1 MAPKTSA
8 KFQPKDIV
16 LAKMTGFPAWPS
28 FVMPED
34 MISDVIMKAKKKST
48 NICVIFI
55 PDGDF
60 NWMNEK
66 SLEALTPEKLKS
78 KLSKLPKNK
87 LKHKPRKNG
96 ARTNNVVE
104 ALVAADGLEFDEFM
118 EELAENADED
128 DVDELENDGDEPVL
142 EESTLESA
150 SAGKSL
156 KRKKRKASVLSDNEA
171 DDSQGN
177 AADASA
183 TPEAAWPNL
192 SRKQG
197 QNGRERGSNG
207 SANKKSRKFAS
218 PSKEA
223 DSGLAG
229 AQTGKSRLSKREN
242 GTTSPRTMSEKDKQH
257 HFWLCR
263 VKLQRSLIQRN
274 QSATPK
280 DPKQF
285 PPPSVD
291 ELSFARLILNRLNLF
306 PVNVDLLRETKIHKV
321 LKCILKDKD
330 LAYPESFRLH
340 EKCEELLK
348 KWKES
353 IAQLK
358 HEKQAK
364 SESRALSKL
373 ARDGD
378 ESASDAATSS
388 GAVSNVTAN
397 TTATG
402 ESKL

>member
-1 MAPKTSA
+1 
-8 KFQPKDIV
+8 
-16 LAKMTGFPAWPS
+16 MTGFPAWPS

-55 PDGDF
+55 PDGEF

-96 ARTNNVVE
+96 ARTNNVSE
-104 ALVAADGLEFDEFM
+104 ALVAADGLDFDEFM

-128 DVDELENDGDEPVL
+128 DVGELENDVDEPVL

-150 SAGKSL
+150 SAGKSS
-156 KRKKRKASVLSDNEA
+156 KRKKRMASVLSDNEA

-177 AADASA
+177 AADTSA
-183 TPEAAWPNL
+183 TREAASPNL
-192 SRKQG
+192 NRKQG
-197 QNGRERGSNG
+197 QHGRERGSNG
-207 SANKKSRKFAS
+207 SANKKSRKLAS

-229 AQTGKSRLSKREN
+229 AQTVKSRLSKREN
-242 GTTSPRTMSEKDKQH
+242 GTTSPRKMSEKDKKH

-285 PPPSVD
+285 PPPLVD
-291 ELSFARLILNRLNLF
+291 ELSFGRLILNRLNLF

-321 LKCILKDKD
+321 LKCILKDED

-340 EKCEELLK
+340 EKCEELLE
-348 KWKES
+348 KWKET
-353 IAQLK
+353 IDQLK
-358 HEKQAK
+358 YEKQAK
-364 SESRALSKL
+364 FESRALSKL
-373 ARDGD
+373 ARDAD
-378 ESASDAATSS
+378 ESASDVATSS
-388 GAVSNVTAN
+388 GALSNVTAN
-397 TTATG
+397 TTITG